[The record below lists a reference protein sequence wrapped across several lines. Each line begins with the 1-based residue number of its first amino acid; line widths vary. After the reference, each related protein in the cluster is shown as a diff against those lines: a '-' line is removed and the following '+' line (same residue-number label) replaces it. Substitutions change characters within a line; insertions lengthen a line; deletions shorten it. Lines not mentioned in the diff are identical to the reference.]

1 MAPLSWLPSA
11 GAQVALAAVFLLAAL
26 SKVLDVG
33 ALGGTLAQLG
43 VRRSLARPLA
53 ASVVM
58 AELVAGLG
66 MLLVPAAPW
75 PRALVAALAIGFA
88 AVGITAVASR
98 RSVACT
104 CFGNARSGR
113 LGWRQVWLLPLWL
126 GLAALAQWHPPAWG
140 WRQGLLGLAAILL
153 GFHAWRLPREVRL
166 WRELRADRLAI
177 GDPAPAGSGAVATEA
192 VVP

>member
-1 MAPLSWLPSA
+1 VVTLNWLPSA
-11 GAQVALAAVFLLAAL
+11 GAHIALAAVFLLAGL
-26 SKVLDVG
+26 SKVLNLG
-33 ALGGTLAQLG
+33 ALGQTLGQLG

-53 ASVVM
+53 VAIVV
-58 AELVAGLG
+58 AELGAALGL
-66 MLLVPAAPW
+66 LLLPAAPW
-75 PRALVAALAIGFA
+75 PRALVAALTLGFA
-88 AVGITAVASR
+88 AAGIAAVASR

-126 GLAALAQWHPPAWG
+126 GLAALAQWRPPTWG
-140 WRQGLLGLAAILL
+140 WRHGLLGLAAVLL
-153 GFHAWRLPREVRL
+153 GLHAWRLPRELRL

-177 GDPAPAGSGAVATEA
+177 GNPSPARIET